1 MERWQQHVQKN
12 LVKVDAEDAA
22 KLNEESG
29 QPEFAQNCYLKL
41 RQQDESRRIF
51 NYLDVNNLDE
61 ENRIEK

>member
-29 QPEFAQNCYLKL
+29 QPEFAQNRYLKL

-51 NYLDVNNLDE
+51 NYLDVKNLDE

>member
-29 QPEFAQNCYLKL
+29 QPEFSQNCYLKL

-51 NYLDVNNLDE
+51 NYLDVKYLDE